1 MKKLFLILFACSAIV
16 TSAQTKGSCFIEYYE
31 LFNSRGV
38 NPIPDGIQNV
48 IVTVRN
54 TKDNTC
60 FATMGQ
66 IEVKDGK
73 LAGRLMLK
81 NRAGEYVRPK
91 MSLHPKYEEPKT
103 PLKADYSIVKGV
115 SHNFLTKNMRIVNVF
130 FIDFLKP
137 QAPSL
142 VEAPDAEQL

>member
-1 MKKLFLILFACSAIV
+1 
-16 TSAQTKGSCFIEYYE
+16 
-31 LFNSRGV
+31 LFNTRGV

-48 IVTVRN
+48 IVTVRD

-66 IEVKDGK
+66 IEVKGGKITGK
-73 LAGRLMLK
+73 LTLK
-81 NRAGEYVRPK
+81 NRAGEYVKPK
-91 MSLHPKYEEPKT
+91 NTLHEKYNEKEA
-103 PLKADYSIVKGV
+103 PLKADFTIIKGI
-115 SHNFLTKNMRIVNVF
+115 SHNFLTKDMKIVNVF

-142 VEAPDAEQL
+142 VEAPAAKKL